1 MNSNQIKN
9 QKVEALTGV
18 KLNDKDYLNAL
29 LSRLKEM
36 NKNYAVALTE
46 LSNEYLFG
54 EYKIMFDNCS
64 LLQRQ
69 IYETIFR
76 KGWYIV
82 EVVDNQK
89 IKQKSQ
95 CLNQEL
101 MDLNN

>member
-9 QKVEALTGV
+9 QKVKVLTGI
-18 KLNDKDYLNAL
+18 KLNDKDYLNSL

-46 LSNEYLFG
+46 SSNEYLF
-54 EYKIMFDNCS
+54 EQYKIMFDNCG

-69 IYETIFR
+69 VYETMFR

-82 EVVDNQK
+82 EIVDDQK
-89 IKQKSQ
+89 IKQKYQ